1 MRPGPLSCVIT
12 RMRCLRASAQTA
24 SNAFSALT
32 GAVKRERSRARSK
45 NRAVTRTRGWRAAL
59 QMIGSRCT
67 VHARI
72 ETASSPITTRNG
84 TEVNMVKTPALFRT
98 PVQPP

>member
-1 MRPGPLSCVIT
+1 MIT
-12 RMRCLRASAQTA
+12 RMRCPRASAQTV
-24 SNAFSALT
+24 SKAFSALT

-45 NRAVTRTRGWRAAL
+45 NRAVTLTRGWRAAL

-67 VHARI
+67 VHAMI
-72 ETASSPITTRNG
+72 EAASSPITIRNG
-84 TEVNMVKTPALFRT
+84 IEVNMVKTPALCRT